1 MKKETFFDKILNNRK
16 YLMLMSLVIAF
27 LFWFLVVAT
36 ISPDSTR
43 TIYGVP
49 ITVNED
55 DGFLSTAGLH
65 VIEESSAKIS
75 VDVSGPRYII
85 GKLSASDLTV
95 TPDVSKV
102 TKSGKYTLTL
112 NASMRQPNP
121 KVSISKVHP
130 STVQIKFDKLVSKNV
145 TVDVKLSNS
154 KVADGYILESATVN
168 PKQVVITGPADE
180 VSQVSRAVAN
190 VTVDNNANTTVV
202 SKTTVKLY
210 DSKGNQL
217 DLKNIKTAN
226 LNVTVTVPILK
237 LKTQVP
243 LTVDFTNIPA
253 GFDKSNIKY
262 SISPSSIS
270 IAGEDKFVSAVSSI
284 KLDSIDFNTLDVTST
299 VTSNI
304 NIPTSVTSVDN
315 DSTATVSVT
324 LQNTSTKT
332 ISTSDIKITNV
343 PKGYTARVRTSTLNN
358 IKLFGPSSDIGN
370 VTSVTATVDMSAINV
385 IEGTYEAPVTIT
397 VPGKTGY
404 WVTSK
409 YYVTINSWKN

>member
-1 MKKETFFDKILNNRK
+1 MKKESLFDKILNNKK
-16 YLMLMSLVIAF
+16 YLMLTSLVLAF

-43 TIYGVP
+43 TVYGVP

-75 VDVSGPRYII
+75 VDVTGPRYII
-85 GKLSASDLTV
+85 GKLTASELTV

-102 TKSGKYTLTL
+102 TKSGKYTLSL
-112 NASMRQPNP
+112 NASMKQPNP
-121 KVSISKVHP
+121 KVSIAKVHP
-130 STVQIKFDKLVSKNV
+130 STVQMKFDKLVSKNV

-154 KVADGYILESATVN
+154 KVADGYILESATAN

-180 VSQVSRAVAN
+180 VSQVTRAVAN
-190 VTVDNNANTTVV
+190 ITVDNTANSTVV

-217 DLKNIKTAN
+217 DLKNIRTEN

-243 LTVDFTNIPA
+243 LTVDFTNIPS
-253 GFDKSNIKY
+253 GFDKNNIKY
-262 SISPSSIS
+262 TINPSSIS
-270 IAGEDKFVSAVSSI
+270 IAGEEKLVNAVSNI
-284 KLDSIDFNTLDVTST
+284 KLDSIDFNSLDITNT

-315 DSTATVSVT
+315 DSTATVSIT
-324 LQNTSTKT
+324 LQNTATKVINT
-332 ISTSDIKITNV
+332 NDIKITNI
-343 PKGYTARVRTSTLNN
+343 PKGYSARVRTSTLNN
-358 IKLFGPSSDIGN
+358 IKLFGPASDIGSVN
-370 VTSVTATVDMSAINV
+370 SVTATVDMSAINV

-397 VPGKTGY
+397 VPGKSGY